1 MIDYGC
7 GSGILAIASK
17 KMGAKRVIA
26 TDIDKQA
33 IEATNN
39 NMLVNDVNIDIML
52 PNQLKSQANIVIANI
67 LVNPLIQLANILSDL
82 TINTLIL
89 SGILNNQ
96 VDDILCVYQK
106 WFDIKVANSK
116 DEWILLQCQKK

>member
-1 MIDYGC
+1 VIDYGC